1 MPGMDAY
8 VVVFRVLSHY
18 RFAAGTSPDMH
29 DGVYFET
36 KKEALLA
43 ARAFQIERGRDP
55 NFVLDLT
62 NADPVELGEFL
73 T

>member
-1 MPGMDAY
+1 MSNQNAY
-8 VVVFRVLSHY
+8 VAVFRFHSLY
-18 RFAAGTSPDMH
+18 RFAAGTSPDLH
-29 DGVYFET
+29 QGDFET

-43 ARAFQIERGRDP
+43 ARAFQIEKGRDP
-55 NFVLDLT
+55 NFILDLT